1 MRNGTNDYPI
11 GTPQS
16 RGLPVWHVHDDDSYE
31 YLLPFLVKLAP
42 TQETFIRTFLSMKA
56 AA

>member
-1 MRNGTNDYPI
+1 MRTGTNDYPI